1 MESPKWI
8 TSDADN
14 WPTWNI
20 PEVTKETLEEIQSEE
35 KWPRVLY
42 ETWAL
47 TQEKRN
53 KEQPEVK
60 EDITPFNILE
70 VKSEIL
76 KKQLKKL
83 LHITAYA
90 RRFISKVQKKTNE
103 TGNPTFKELMD
114 AEVIWIKNLQEK
126 SFMKYKKQVKIEY
139 QRS

>member
-1 MESPKWI
+1 M
-8 TSDADN
+8 
-14 WPTWNI
+14 
-20 PEVTKETLEEIQSEE
+20 
-35 KWPRVLY
+35 
-42 ETWAL
+42 
-47 TQEKRN
+47 
-53 KEQPEVK
+53 K
-60 EDITPFNILE
+60 EDITPFNISE

-126 SFMKYKKQVKIEY
+126 SFMTYKKQVKIEY

>member
-1 MESPKWI
+1 M
-8 TSDADN
+8 
-14 WPTWNI
+14 
-20 PEVTKETLEEIQSEE
+20 
-35 KWPRVLY
+35 
-42 ETWAL
+42 
-47 TQEKRN
+47 
-53 KEQPEVK
+53 K

-83 LHITAYA
+83 LRITAYA

-126 SFMKYKKQVKIEY
+126 SFMTYKKQVKIEY